1 MTPGEVIRGGG
12 PAGGAA
18 ADRTLLYLSRQ
29 DVESLALPM
38 SEVIAA
44 VEAALRERAE
54 GTAEMPPKPGV
65 HPLPDAFIH
74 AMPAFLGRMGAAG
87 MKWVAGFPQNQAQ
100 GLPYISGLFVLNDVE
115 TGFPLAVMDCTWI
128 TGARTGAATAVAA
141 RHLARADAST
151 AGILACGVQGRTN
164 LEALATLF
172 PLTRVHAYDL
182 RPERALSYAR
192 EMRARLEVEVVP
204 VATAEEAVRGMD
216 LVVTSGPIL
225 KRPRPAIP
233 AGWLEPGAFASAL
246 DFDSYW
252 SPEAM
257 AEMDL
262 LATDD
267 HGQLEYYR
275 TVGYFAGTP
284 RPYADLGELVTGR
297 KPGRASGEQRALS
310 INLGLA
316 IEDVATARVVYQ
328 RALAA
333 GVGVELPL

>member
-1 MTPGEVIRGGG
+1 MTTP
-12 PAGGAA
+12 
-18 ADRTLLYLSRQ
+18 TLRYLSRR

-38 SEVIAA
+38 SEVILA
-44 VEAALRERAE
+44 VEAAFREKGT

-87 MKWVAGFPQNQAQ
+87 LKWVSGFPQNQAK
-100 GLPYISGLFVLNDVE
+100 GLPYIAGLFVLNDVE

-141 RHLARADAST
+141 KHLARPDAST

-164 LEALATLF
+164 LEALACIF
-172 PLTRVHAYDL
+172 PLERVHAYDL
-182 RPERALSYAR
+182 YPERAEAYAA
-192 EMRARLEVEVVP
+192 EMSERLGLDVVAVSGP
-204 VATAEEAVRGMD
+204 EEAVRGMD

-225 KRPRPAIP
+225 KHPSPTIP
-233 AGWLEPGAFASAL
+233 AGWLAPGAFASPV

-252 SPEAM
+252 TPEAL
-257 AEMDL
+257 AEVDL

-267 HGQLEYYR
+267 RDQMAYYR
-275 TVGYFAGTP
+275 TVGYFAHTP
-284 RPYADLGELVTGR
+284 APYADLGELATGQ
-297 KPGRASGEQRALS
+297 KPGRTSETQRTMS

-316 IEDVATARVVYQ
+316 IEDVATARILYKKAVE
-328 RALAA
+328 A
-333 GVGVELPL
+333 GMGVELEL

>member
-1 MTPGEVIRGGG
+1 MPDQSLR
-12 PAGGAA
+12 
-18 ADRTLLYLSRQ
+18 YLSRR
-29 DVESLALPM
+29 DVEALALPM
-38 SEVIAA
+38 ADVIAA
-44 VEAALRERAE
+44 VEAAFREKGN

-74 AMPAFLGRMGAAG
+74 AMPAYLQEMRAAG
-87 MKWVAGFPQNQAQ
+87 LKWVSGFPQNQAR
-100 GLPYISGLFVLNDVE
+100 GLPYIAGLFVLNDVQ

-141 RHLARADAST
+141 KHLARPGSST

-164 LEALATLF
+164 LEALACVF
-172 PLTRVHAYDL
+172 DLTRVHAYDL
-182 RPERALSYAR
+182 DPERARRYAA
-192 EMRARLEVEVVP
+192 EMAATLNVEVVSVSTP
-204 VATAEEAVRGMD
+204 EDAVRGMD

-225 KRPRPAIP
+225 KHPTPTIP
-233 AGWLEPGAFASAL
+233 AGWLAPGAFASPV

-252 SPEAM
+252 TPEAL
-257 AEMDL
+257 AEVNL

-267 HGQLEYYR
+267 VAQMSYYR
-275 TVGYFAGTP
+275 TVGYFARTP
-284 RPYADLGELVTGR
+284 EPYADLGELVTGR
-297 KPGRASGEQRALS
+297 KPGRTSEGQRTMS

-316 IEDVATARVVYQ
+316 IEDVATARILYE